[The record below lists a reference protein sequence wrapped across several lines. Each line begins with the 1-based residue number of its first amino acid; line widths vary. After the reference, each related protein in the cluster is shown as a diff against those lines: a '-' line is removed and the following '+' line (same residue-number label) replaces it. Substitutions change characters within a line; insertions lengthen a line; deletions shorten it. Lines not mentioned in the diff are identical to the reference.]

1 MALIISDND
10 ELNEV
15 LLIHEIAR
23 QLRICFDRRV
33 QHLGLTRSQWRVLSI
48 VKRYPAIS
56 QNKIAELMEIEPI
69 TLVRTLDRMEKAGWI
84 KRKIHP
90 SDRRANQI
98 CLTSKVSDIL
108 SEVKKISLN
117 SRKSALA
124 DFSETEHKKFL
135 GYLNRLK
142 INVNNML

>member
-48 VKRYPAIS
+48 VKRYPSIS
-56 QNKIAELMEIEPI
+56 QSKIAELMEIEPI
-69 TLVRTLDRMEKAGWI
+69 TLARTLDRLEKAGWI
-84 KRKIHP
+84 KRKTHP

-98 CLTSKVSDIL
+98 CLTSKVNDIL
-108 SEVKKISLN
+108 SEIKKISLN
-117 SRKSALA
+117 SRKAALA
-124 DFSETEHKKFL
+124 DFSEVDHKKFL
-135 GYLNRLK
+135 NYLNRIK
-142 INVNNML
+142 TNTSNML